1 MAYDVFIRPLNA
13 DIKQRMDIKVW
24 FRFGDFPYQHNTLF
38 PNKFVVRECGGE
50 LDYYGVF
57 NKLEL
62 LEIGKN
68 YANRAKLPNTLAK
81 YLNQVETGQ
90 ISEHW
95 MEKHHYKL
103 IDYLQAFNDDDKFHI
118 DAIYWESGMF

>member
-13 DIKQRMDIKVW
+13 DIGQRMGIEVW
-24 FRFGDFPYQHNTLF
+24 FYIGNFPYNHDRLF
-38 PNKFVVRECGGE
+38 PDKFVVRECGGE

-68 YANRAKLPNTLAK
+68 YANRAKLPNTLAE

-90 ISEHW
+90 VREHW

-103 IDYLQAFNDDDKFHI
+103 IDYLQTFNDDDKFHI